1 MMKRRRVAVKTS
13 PRVLFDATSIPPSHG
28 GVARFISGLLA
39 GLEQNGQLVDVVAKR
54 QDIPALHSVAPS
66 HSYLVAPAIV
76 SQRGGRFLWEQTGLP
91 ALARRRRADV
101 IYSPHYTFPL
111 VTRARRVV
119 TLHDATF
126 FSSPE
131 AHSRVKGVFFRTW
144 IRWANSR
151 ADRLVAASRATADE
165 VQRYVADAQATIDVG
180 YLGVDPDVFTPP
192 APEAVARARHEIG
205 LEPDQPW
212 IAFLGTIE
220 PRKNIPALIAAHASL
235 REANSA
241 TPVLVLSGAR
251 GWDEAAND
259 ALDRNARLAPQQRPV
274 IEAGYL
280 PLELLSAFL
289 GGSELVVYPSLGE
302 GFGLPV
308 LEAMSSGATVLT
320 TRRLSIPEVG
330 GDAVAYAEPDAESL
344 AAGMRELL
352 DNPDR
357 RAELAEAGLARSA
370 RFTWGE
376 CAAVYSRAFSDVG
389 AAS

>member
-1 MMKRRRVAVKTS
+1 LAH

-39 GLEQNGQLVDVVAKR
+39 GLEQNGELVDVVAKR
-54 QDIPALHSVAPS
+54 HDIPALHAVAPGHRYVVAPS
-66 HSYLVAPAIV
+66 FV

-91 ALARRRRADV
+91 ALARRRHADV

-111 VTRARRVV
+111 VAGARRVV

-131 AHSRVKGVFFRTW
+131 AHSRIKGLFFRSW
-144 IRWANSR
+144 IRWANAR

-165 VQRYVADAQATIDVG
+165 VQRYVARAQSTIDVA
-180 YLGVDPDVFTPP
+180 YLGVDPTVFSPPTPQSIV
-192 APEAVARARHEIG
+192 EVRNTIG
-205 LEPDQPW
+205 LKPDQPW

-220 PRKNIPALIAAHASL
+220 PRKNIPALIAAHAAL
-235 REANSA
+235 READPT

-251 GWDEAAND
+251 GWDESANA
-259 ALDRNARLAPQQRPV
+259 ALDRNAALTPENRPV

-308 LEAMSSGATVLT
+308 LEAMSSGAAVLT
-320 TRRLSIPEVG
+320 TSRLSIPEVG
-330 GDAVAYAEPDAESL
+330 GDAVDYAEPDAASL
-344 AAGMRELL
+344 ATGMRALL
-352 DNPDR
+352 DDPER
-357 RAELAEAGLARSA
+357 RARLAAAGLARSG
-370 RFTWGE
+370 RFTWSE
-376 CAAVYSRAFSDVG
+376 CAAVYSRAFAEAG
-389 AAS
+389 ARS

>member
-1 MMKRRRVAVKTS
+1 MKTS
-13 PRVLFDATSIPPSHG
+13 PHVLFDATSIPPNHG
-28 GVARFISGLLA
+28 GVARFISGLLS
-39 GLEQNGQLVDVVAKR
+39 GLEQSGEFVDVVAKR
-54 QDIPALHSVAPS
+54 HDIPVLHDVAPG
-66 HSYLVAPAIV
+66 HNYLVAPPLV
-76 SQRGGRFLWEQTGLP
+76 SRRGGRFLWEQTGLP
-91 ALARRRRADV
+91 ALALRRHADV

-111 VTRARRVV
+111 ITRARRVV

-131 AHSRVKGVFFRTW
+131 AHSRVKALFFRTW
-144 IRWANSR
+144 IRWANAR

-165 VQRYVADAQATIDVG
+165 VQRYVAHAQHTIDVG
-180 YLGVDPDVFTPP
+180 YLGVDPRVFAPP
-192 APEAVARARHEIG
+192 ALDAIAGARREIG
-205 LEPDQPW
+205 LEPEQPW

-235 REANSA
+235 READPS

-251 GWDEAAND
+251 GWDEEAND
-259 ALDRNARLAPQQRPV
+259 ALDRNAQLPPERRPV

-308 LEAMSSGATVLT
+308 LEAMSSGAAVLT

-344 AAGMRELL
+344 ATEMRALL
-352 DNPDR
+352 DHPER
-357 RAELAEAGLARSA
+357 RADLAASGLARSA
-370 RFTWGE
+370 RFTWSE
-376 CAAVYSRAFSDVG
+376 CAAVYSRSFADAG
-389 AAS
+389 ARS

>member
-1 MMKRRRVAVKTS
+1 MTAS

-28 GVARFISGLLA
+28 GVARFIFGLLS
-39 GLEQNGQLVDVVAKR
+39 GLEQNGVFVDVVAKR
-54 QDIPALHSVAPS
+54 HDIPALHAVAPG
-66 HSYLVAPAIV
+66 HSYVVVPAFV
-76 SQRGGRFLWEQTGLP
+76 SKRGGRFLWEQTGLP
-91 ALARRRRADV
+91 ALARRRHADV

-111 VTRARRVV
+111 LARVGRVV

-131 AHSRVKGVFFRTW
+131 AHSRVKSLFFRTW
-144 IRWANSR
+144 IRWANAR

-165 VQRYVADAQATIDVG
+165 VQRYIAHAQGTIDVA
-180 YLGVDPDVFTPP
+180 YLGVDPSVFTPP
-192 APEAVARARHEIG
+192 TPEAIDEARRAMG

-220 PRKNIPALIAAHASL
+220 PRKNIPVLIEAHASL
-235 REANSA
+235 READST

-259 ALDRNARLAPQQRPV
+259 ALDRNARLKLEDRPV
-274 IEAGYL
+274 VEAGYL
-280 PLELLSAFL
+280 PLDLLSAFL

-308 LEAMSSGATVLT
+308 LEAMSSGAAVLT

-330 GDAVAYAEPDAESL
+330 GDAVAYTEPDAVSL
-344 AAGMRELL
+344 ATAMRALL
-352 DNPDR
+352 DAPDR
-357 RAELAEAGLARSA
+357 RAELVAEGLARSA
-370 RFTWGE
+370 RFTWSE
-376 CAAVYSRAFSDVG
+376 CATVYSRAFADAGERS
-389 AAS
+389 

>member
-1 MMKRRRVAVKTS
+1 LAH
-13 PRVLFDATSIPPSHG
+13 PRVLFDATSIPPNHG

-39 GLEQNGQLVDVVAKR
+39 GLEQNGELVDVVAKR
-54 QDIPALHSVAPS
+54 HDIPALHAVAPGHRYVVAPS
-66 HSYLVAPAIV
+66 FV
-76 SQRGGRFLWEQTGLP
+76 SQRGGRFIWEQTGLP
-91 ALARRRRADV
+91 ALARRRHADV

-111 VTRARRVV
+111 VAGARRVV

-131 AHSRVKGVFFRTW
+131 AHSRLKGLFFRSW
-144 IRWANSR
+144 IRWANAR

-165 VQRYVADAQATIDVG
+165 VQRYVPRAQGTIDVA
-180 YLGVDPDVFTPP
+180 YLGVDPAVFAPPTPR
-192 APEAVARARHEIG
+192 AIDQARSEIG
-205 LEPDQPW
+205 LKPDQPW

-220 PRKNIPALIAAHASL
+220 PRKNIPALIAAHAAL
-235 REANSA
+235 READPT

-251 GWDEAAND
+251 GWDESANA
-259 ALDRNARLAPQQRPV
+259 ALDRNAELPPEARPV

-308 LEAMSSGATVLT
+308 LEAMSSGAAVLT

-330 GDAVAYAEPDAESL
+330 GDAVDYAEPDAASL
-344 AAGMRELL
+344 ATGMRALL
-352 DNPDR
+352 DDPDR
-357 RAELAEAGLARSA
+357 RARLAAAGLARSA
-370 RFTWGE
+370 RFTWSE
-376 CAAVYSRAFSDVG
+376 CAAVYSRAFVEAG
-389 AAS
+389 ARS

>member
-1 MMKRRRVAVKTS
+1 MKTS

-28 GVARFISGLLA
+28 GVARFISGLLS
-39 GLEQNGQLVDVVAKR
+39 GLEENGQLVDVVAKR
-54 QDIPALHSVAPS
+54 QDIPALHDVAPG
-66 HSYLVAPAIV
+66 HTYLVAPARV
-76 SQRGGRFLWEQTGLP
+76 SRRGGRFLWEQTGLP

-126 FSSPE
+126 FSSPD
-131 AHSRVKGVFFRTW
+131 AHSRLKGVFFRSW
-144 IRWANSR
+144 IRWANAH

-165 VQRYVADAQATIDVG
+165 VQRYVAHAQSTIDVG
-180 YLGVDPDVFTPP
+180 YLGVDPLVFTPP
-192 APEAVARARHEIG
+192 TPDAIAEARREIG
-205 LEPDQPW
+205 LAPEQPW

-235 REANSA
+235 READPA

-259 ALDRNARLAPQQRPV
+259 ALDRNARLAVEQRPV

-280 PLELLSAFL
+280 PLALLSAFL

-308 LEAMSSGATVLT
+308 LEAMSSGAAVLT

-344 AAGMRELL
+344 AAEMRALL
-352 DNPDR
+352 DDPDH
-357 RAELAEAGLARSA
+357 RAELAQSGLARSS
-370 RFTWGE
+370 RFTWSE
-376 CAAVYSRAFSDVG
+376 CAAVYSAAFADAGDRA
-389 AAS
+389 

>member
-1 MMKRRRVAVKTS
+1 MKTS
-13 PRVLFDATSIPPSHG
+13 PRVLFDATSIPPNHG
-28 GVARFISGLLA
+28 GVARFISGLLS
-39 GLEQNGQLVDVVAKR
+39 GLEQNGEFVDVVAKR
-54 QDIPALHSVAPS
+54 HDIPAFHDVAPG
-66 HSYLVAPAIV
+66 HNYLVAPALV

-131 AHSRVKGVFFRTW
+131 AHSSLKGVFFRTW
-144 IRWANSR
+144 IRWANAR

-165 VQRYVADAQATIDVG
+165 VQRYVAHAQGTIDVG
-180 YLGVDPDVFTPP
+180 YLGVDPGVFAPP
-192 APEAVARARHEIG
+192 SPDAIVDARREIG
-205 LEPDQPW
+205 LDPDQPW

-220 PRKNIPALIAAHASL
+220 PRKNIPTLIAAHTRL
-235 REANSA
+235 READPT

-251 GWDEAAND
+251 GWDEAANQ
-259 ALDRNARLAPQQRPV
+259 ALDLNARLAPEQRPV

-289 GGSELVVYPSLGE
+289 GASELVVYPSLGE

-308 LEAMSSGATVLT
+308 LEAMSSGAAVLT

-330 GDAVAYAEPDAESL
+330 GNAVAYAEPDADSL
-344 AAGMRELL
+344 ATEMRALL
-352 DNPDR
+352 DSPDR
-357 RAELAEAGLARSA
+357 RAELAAAGLARSS
-370 RFTWGE
+370 RFTWSE
-376 CAAVYSRAFSDVG
+376 CAAVYSRAFAAAG
-389 AAS
+389 ARS

>member
-1 MMKRRRVAVKTS
+1 MAQ

-28 GVARFISGLLA
+28 GVARFISGLLS
-39 GLEQNGQLVDVVAKR
+39 GLEQNGEFVEVVAKR
-54 QDIPALHSVAPS
+54 HDIAALHAVAPG
-66 HSYLVAPAIV
+66 HTYLVAPALV
-76 SQRGGRFLWEQTGLP
+76 SLRGGRFLWEQTGLP
-91 ALARRRRADV
+91 ALARRRHADV

-111 VTRARRVV
+111 MARARRVV

-131 AHSRVKGVFFRTW
+131 AHSRLKGIFFRTW
-144 IRWANSR
+144 IRWANAR

-165 VQRYVADAQATIDVG
+165 VQRYVAHAQGTIDVG
-180 YLGVDPDVFTPP
+180 YLGVDPAVFEPP
-192 APEAVARARHEIG
+192 TREAVDRARREIG
-205 LEPDQPW
+205 LKPDQPW

-220 PRKNIPALIAAHASL
+220 PRKNIPALIEAHAIL
-235 REANSA
+235 HAA
-241 TPVLVLSGAR
+241 DPTTPVLVLSGAR

-259 ALDRNARLAPQQRPV
+259 ALDRNARLASGDRLV

-330 GDAVAYAEPDAESL
+330 GDAVEYTETDAESIATRL
-344 AAGMRELL
+344 RELL
-352 DNPDR
+352 DDPER
-357 RAELAEAGLARSA
+357 RAALSTAGLARSA
-370 RFTWGE
+370 RFTWSE
-376 CAAVYSRAFSDVG
+376 CAAVYSHAFAEAGV
-389 AAS
+389 AS

>member
-1 MMKRRRVAVKTS
+1 MKTS
-13 PRVLFDATSIPPSHG
+13 PHVLFDATSIPPNHG
-28 GVARFISGLLA
+28 GVARFISGLLS
-39 GLEQNGQLVDVVAKR
+39 GLEQNGEFVDVVAKR
-54 QDIPALHSVAPS
+54 HDIPALHDVAPG
-66 HSYLVAPAIV
+66 HNYLVAPPLV
-76 SQRGGRFLWEQTGLP
+76 SRRGGRFLWEQTGLP
-91 ALARRRRADV
+91 ALARRRHADV

-111 VTRARRVV
+111 ITRARRVV

-131 AHSRVKGVFFRTW
+131 AHSRVKALFFRTW
-144 IRWANSR
+144 IRWANAR

-165 VQRYVADAQATIDVG
+165 VQRYVAHAQHTIDVG
-180 YLGVDPDVFTPP
+180 YLGVDPLVFAPP
-192 APEAVARARHEIG
+192 APDAIAGARREIG
-205 LEPDQPW
+205 LAPEQPW

-235 REANSA
+235 READPS

-251 GWDEAAND
+251 GWDEEAND
-259 ALDRNARLAPQQRPV
+259 ALDRNAQLPPERRPV

-308 LEAMSSGATVLT
+308 LEAMSSGAAVLT

-344 AAGMRELL
+344 ATEMRALL
-352 DNPDR
+352 DHPER
-357 RAELAEAGLARSA
+357 RADLAASGLARSA
-370 RFTWGE
+370 RFTWSE
-376 CAAVYSRAFSDVG
+376 CAAVYSRSFADAG
-389 AAS
+389 ARS

>member
-1 MMKRRRVAVKTS
+1 
-13 PRVLFDATSIPPSHG
+13 LFDATSIPPSHG

-39 GLEQNGQLVDVVAKR
+39 GLEQNGELVEVVAKR
-54 QDIPALHSVAPS
+54 QDIPALHAVAPG
-66 HSYLVAPAIV
+66 HSYLVAPSLV

-111 VTRARRVV
+111 VASARRVV

-131 AHSRVKGVFFRTW
+131 AHSRLKAVFFRTW
-144 IRWANSR
+144 IRWANAR

-165 VQRYVADAQATIDVG
+165 VQRYVAHAQDTIDVA
-180 YLGVDPDVFTPP
+180 YLGVDPTVFAPPTPQTIDEVRS
-192 APEAVARARHEIG
+192 AIG
-205 LEPDQPW
+205 LKRDQPW

-220 PRKNIPALIAAHASL
+220 PRKNIPALISAHATL
-235 REANSA
+235 READPA

-251 GWDEAAND
+251 GWDESANA
-259 ALDRNARLAPQQRPV
+259 ALDRNAQLTPDARPV

-280 PLELLSAFL
+280 PIELLSAFL
-289 GGSELVVYPSLGE
+289 GGSEFVVYPSLGE

-308 LEAMSSGATVLT
+308 LEAMSSGAAVLT

-330 GDAVAYAEPDAESL
+330 GEAVDYAEPDAESL
-344 AAGMRELL
+344 ATGMRALL
-352 DNPDR
+352 DDPGR
-357 RAELAEAGLARSA
+357 RAQLAAAGLARSA
-370 RFTWGE
+370 RFTWSD
-376 CAAVYSRAFSDVG
+376 CAAVYGRAFSAAG
-389 AAS
+389 ARS

>member
-1 MMKRRRVAVKTS
+1 MTTS
-13 PRVLFDATSIPPSHG
+13 PRVLCDATSIPPSHG
-28 GVARFISGLLA
+28 GVARFISGLLS
-39 GLEQNGQLVDVVAKR
+39 GLEQNGQFVDVVAKR
-54 QDIPALHSVAPS
+54 HDIPALHAVAPG
-66 HSYLVAPAIV
+66 HTYIVAPAFV
-76 SQRGGRFLWEQTGLP
+76 SRRGGRFLWEQTGLP
-91 ALARRRRADV
+91 TLARRRHADV

-111 VTRARRVV
+111 LAQARRVV

-131 AHSRVKGVFFRTW
+131 AHSRLKGVFFRTW
-144 IRWANSR
+144 IRWANAR

-165 VQRYVADAQATIDVG
+165 VQRYVAHAQTTIDVG
-180 YLGVDPDVFTPP
+180 YLGVDPAVFTPP
-192 APEAVARARHEIG
+192 TPDAIEKSRHAIG
-205 LEPDQPW
+205 LKPEQPW

-220 PRKNIPALIAAHASL
+220 PRKNIPALIEAHAAL
-235 REANSA
+235 RAADPA

-259 ALDRNARLAPQQRPV
+259 ALDRNARLAPQDRSV

-308 LEAMSSGATVLT
+308 LEAMSSGAAVLT

-330 GDAVAYAEPDAESL
+330 GDAVEYSETDAESL
-344 AAGMRELL
+344 ATAMHDLL
-352 DNPDR
+352 VDPAR
-357 RAELAEAGLARSA
+357 RAELAEAGLSRSA
-370 RFTWGE
+370 RFTWSE
-376 CAAVYSRAFSDVG
+376 CAAVYSRAFAE
-389 AAS
+389 AAAGVRK

>member
-1 MMKRRRVAVKTS
+1 MRTE
-13 PRVLFDATSIPPSHG
+13 PRVLLDATAIPAERG
-28 GVARFISGLLA
+28 GVGRYVDGLTRALDAAGAALTVVCQYRDAEIFSRLAPHSRIVPTAEELNSRPARLA
-39 GLEQNGQLVDVVAKR
+39 
-54 QDIPALHSVAPS
+54 
-66 HSYLVAPAIV
+66 
-76 SQRGGRFLWEQTGLP
+76 WEQTT
-91 ALARRRRADV
+91 LARLAKRLPVDV
-101 IYSPHYTFPL
+101 IHSPHYTMPL
-111 VTRARRVV
+111 AATVPVVV

-131 AHSRVKGVFFRTW
+131 AHSRLKSLFFRTW
-144 IRWANSR
+144 IRWANAR

-165 VQRYVADAQATIDVG
+165 VQRYVAHAQDTIDVG
-180 YLGVDPDVFTPP
+180 YLGVDPTVFAPP
-192 APEAVARARHEIG
+192 TREAVETARREIG
-205 LEPDQPW
+205 LRPDQPW

-220 PRKNIPALIAAHASL
+220 PRKNIPALINAHATL
-235 REANSA
+235 RAADPA

-259 ALDRNARLAPQQRPV
+259 ALDRNAQLAPHDRPV

-330 GDAVAYAEPDAESL
+330 GDAVEYTETDAESIATTLRSLLDDPERRAAL
-344 AAGMRELL
+344 AA
-352 DNPDR
+352 
-357 RAELAEAGLARSA
+357 AGLSRSA
-370 RFTWGE
+370 RFTWSE
-376 CAAVYSRAFSDVG
+376 CAAVYSRAFAEAG
-389 AAS
+389 ASS

>member
-1 MMKRRRVAVKTS
+1 MKAH

-39 GLEQNGQLVDVVAKR
+39 GLERNGVVVDVVAKR
-54 QDIPALHSVAPS
+54 HDIPALHAVAPG
-66 HSYLVAPAIV
+66 HTYLVAPALV

-131 AHSRVKGVFFRTW
+131 AHSRLKGLFFRTW

-165 VQRYVADAQATIDVG
+165 VQRYVAHAQSTIDVG
-180 YLGVDPDVFTPP
+180 YLGVDPMVFSPPTPSAVDDVR
-192 APEAVARARHEIG
+192 RAIG
-205 LEPDQPW
+205 LQPGQPW

-220 PRKNIPALIAAHASL
+220 PRKNIPALIEAHASL
-235 REANSA
+235 RAADPA

-251 GWDEAAND
+251 GWDESANE
-259 ALDRNARLAPQQRPV
+259 ALDRNARLAPDERAV
-274 IEAGYL
+274 VEAGYL
-280 PLELLSAFL
+280 PLELLSALL

-308 LEAMSSGATVLT
+308 LEAMSSGAAVLT

-330 GDAVAYAEPDAESL
+330 GDAVAYAEPDAASI
-344 AAGMRELL
+344 ATGIRVLL
-352 DNPDR
+352 DDPAM
-357 RAELAEAGLARSA
+357 RARLARDGLARSA
-370 RFTWGE
+370 RFTWSE
-376 CAAVYSRAFSDVG
+376 CAAVYSRAFAEVG
-389 AAS
+389 GRR

>member
-1 MMKRRRVAVKTS
+1 MKTS
-13 PRVLFDATSIPPSHG
+13 PHVLFDATSIPPNHG
-28 GVARFISGLLA
+28 GVARFISGLLS
-39 GLEQNGQLVDVVAKR
+39 GLEQNGEFVDVVAKR
-54 QDIPALHSVAPS
+54 HDIPALHDVAPG
-66 HSYLVAPAIV
+66 HNYLVAPPLV
-76 SQRGGRFLWEQTGLP
+76 SRRGGRFLWEQTGLP
-91 ALARRRRADV
+91 ALARRRHADV

-111 VTRARRVV
+111 ITRARRVV

-131 AHSRVKGVFFRTW
+131 AHSRVKALFFRTW
-144 IRWANSR
+144 IRWANAR

-165 VQRYVADAQATIDVG
+165 VQRYVAHAQHTIDVG
-180 YLGVDPDVFTPP
+180 YLGVDPLVFAPP
-192 APEAVARARHEIG
+192 APDAIAGARREIG
-205 LEPDQPW
+205 LAPEQPW

-235 REANSA
+235 READPS

-251 GWDEAAND
+251 GWDEEAND
-259 ALDRNARLAPQQRPV
+259 ALDHNAQLPPERRPV

-308 LEAMSSGATVLT
+308 LEAMSSGAAVLT

-344 AAGMRELL
+344 ATEMRALL
-352 DNPDR
+352 DHPER
-357 RAELAEAGLARSA
+357 RADLAASGLARSA
-370 RFTWGE
+370 RFTWSE
-376 CAAVYSRAFSDVG
+376 CAAVYSRSFADAG
-389 AAS
+389 ARS